1 MGSIASRKQRAFG
14 VSWQEQSI
22 FVTGATGFIGGRVCE
37 RLVQAGATRIRA
49 LVHRPHRAARIARL
63 PLELCQGSLLDP
75 ASLATAAR
83 DATVIVHCGLG
94 QARGIYKGTENL

>member
-37 RLVQAGATRIRA
+37 RLVQAGASRVRA
-49 LVHRPHRAARIARL
+49 LVHSPHRAARIARL
-63 PLELCQGSLLDP
+63 PIELCPGNLVGPGSLREALMD
-75 ASLATAAR
+75 ASL
-83 DATVIVHCGLG
+83 VIQSGLG
-94 QARGIYKGTENL
+94 DAALLCENGA